1 LTEWHARSLPQR
13 PDLVRALGLSA
24 ALCLVLASRVYV
36 SFDPV
41 RLKLVQAPSTAAGGQ
56 LEIAADDANALEQL
70 TTPVAVI
77 ARLRHH
83 SPSTERFEIQIDGT
97 VACSPRVRPN
107 ALRRVDCAWTGDWKR
122 APTHQVT
129 VRGPTSAWTLE
140 YLEVATHHGAT
151 RAHDLLV
158 VPSSSRNY
166 LRPHVGWIAVTWIAL
181 AIVFLMPGP
190 AYLPRAVDV
199 LNRTAAI
206 VVAGLLA
213 AISISSLVTPFTV
226 LLSPRGFVRSI
237 GVLLALRLWVLGTR
251 LAGWP
256 RDGARQSASRRLS
269 PVLMLL
275 VSGVLGF
282 RVGIVGF
289 PSWHVAVETSQVVA
303 GLVNYPPGNPF
314 YAYHTNLWTA
324 LHQILAVFLLA
335 GASEITLS
343 MMMSGVLGMVSF
355 LALSIMVYALS
366 RDALLA
372 VASAFFIFFT
382 GIAESGVIYPI
393 SLMGT
398 THTYGALGLSWVVL
412 VAGVL
417 GANWRR
423 SGSFLLGITPA
434 VHLSIGL
441 WFALIVAVA
450 AAWDFRRFRDA
461 RTVAVPHL
469 LAGCGLTLASLA
481 VQFALTHDAPPM
493 DGVQAARY
501 LTAFVG
507 FWDGHRAPVPF
518 DNAGVALN
526 AGALG
531 LALLWLTFFV
541 SAMPRPAAFL
551 LRIVAVSAALS
562 LGLALLSQVPPTQL
576 PASLVI
582 LMPGRMLNFNAVIF
596 PALLLGL
603 IGMYGR
609 NPWGGWLALSAT
621 AALLLNDRSS
631 LWTWSAGS
639 LIGGLVPERGVDAL
653 LVLGLASIALIVGAR
668 FAARDAARHGP
679 TLASLAALA
688 IMGWTATQT
697 WKVSAQPLEI
707 FRDRTNDPVFSA
719 AAGEGVML
727 ATSADLHLVQLR
739 SRRPVLL
746 DGGGLDGLPYAIEAG
761 PEMERILRDVYA
773 IDFFHPPEEARGAG
787 TIPRGPN
794 RAAWESY
801 SGDEWRHIRG
811 TYGVTHVLAYAD
823 WNLALPVVTR
833 DSELVLY
840 RIPLTEHQPDGSW

>member
-1 LTEWHARSLPQR
+1 MTEPHAWLLRQR
-13 PDLVRALGLSA
+13 MDLVRASGLSA
-24 ALCLVLASRVYV
+24 ALCLVLASHVYV

-41 RLKLVQAPSTAAGGQ
+41 RFKLVQAPIAAASGQ
-56 LEIAADDANALEQL
+56 VEVAADDTNALEQL
-70 TTPVAVI
+70 TTPVAVV

-83 SPSTERFEIQIDGT
+83 SPSTERFEIEIDGG
-97 VACSPRVRPN
+97 VVCSPRVRPG
-107 ALRRVDCAWTGDWKR
+107 ALRRVDCAWPGEWKR

-129 VRGPTSAWTLE
+129 VRGPTSAWALE
-140 YLEVATHHGAT
+140 YLELATHHGAT
-151 RAHDLLV
+151 RAHDLLI
-158 VPSSSRNY
+158 VPASSRNY
-166 LRPHVGWIAVTWIAL
+166 LRPHMGWIAATWIAL
-181 AIVFLMPGP
+181 AIVFLLPGP
-190 AYLPRAVDV
+190 AQVSRAVDM

-213 AISISSLVTPFTV
+213 AISISGLVTPFTV
-226 LLSPRGFVRSI
+226 LLSPRGFVRAI
-237 GVLLALRLWVLGTR
+237 GALLALRLWVLGTR

-256 RDGARQSASRRLS
+256 HDGERQSAFRRLS
-269 PVLMLL
+269 PVLMLI

-303 GLVNYPPGNPF
+303 GLVAYPPGNPF

-324 LHQILAVFLLA
+324 LHQILALFLLA

-355 LALSIMVYALS
+355 LALSIVVYAMS

-382 GIAESGVIYPI
+382 GIAESGVNYPI

-417 GANWRR
+417 GATWRR
-423 SGSFLLGITPA
+423 TGSFLLGFAPA
-434 VHLSIGL
+434 VHPSIGV

-450 AAWDFRRFRDA
+450 LVWDFRRSRDA
-461 RTVAVPHL
+461 RTVAVPYL
-469 LAGCGLTLASLA
+469 LAGCALALASVA
-481 VQFALTHDAPPM
+481 VQFTFTRDLPPM
-493 DGVQAARY
+493 DGDQAARY

-507 FWDGHRAPVPF
+507 FWDGHRVPVRF

-531 LALLWLTFFV
+531 LALAWLTFFV
-541 SAMPRPAAFL
+541 SVVPRPAAFL

-562 LGLALLSQVPPTQL
+562 LGLALLSQVPSTQL

-596 PALLLGL
+596 PPLLLGL
-603 IGMYGR
+603 VGMYGR
-609 NPWGGWLALSAT
+609 TSWGGWLALLAT

-639 LIGGLVPERGVDAL
+639 LLGAFDPERGVDML
-653 LVLGLASIALIVGAR
+653 LMLGLASIALIVGAR
-668 FAARDAARHGP
+668 FAPRDAARRGA
-679 TLASLAALA
+679 TLARLAALA
-688 IMGWTATQT
+688 IMGWTATET
-697 WKVSAQPLEI
+697 WKVSARPREI

-719 AAGEGVML
+719 ASREGVML

-739 SRRPVLL
+739 TRRPVLL
-746 DGGGLDGLPYAIEAG
+746 DGGGLDGLPYAVEAG

-773 IDFFHPPEEARGAG
+773 IDFFHPPEEARRSGS
-787 TIPRGPN
+787 IPLVPN
-794 RAAWESY
+794 RAAWEGY
-801 SGDEWRHIRG
+801 SWDEWRHIRG

-823 WNLALPVVTR
+823 WNLALPVVAR
-833 DSELVLY
+833 DSELILY
-840 RIPLTEHQPDGSW
+840 RIPLTEHQPRP